1 MRIGLPSNVGR
12 ENSRAWR
19 NARAGTL
26 PLCGCGQFDPQPD
39 FISRL
44 SQGKEQRENDQY
56 RSRRPP
62 PPPPPPRS
70 RKPPPPPPPA
80 RSVLGRASFTLSVRP
95 PTCEP
100 FNAVIAFSPSSL
112 LAISTNPKPRDRPV
126 SRSVIMLTR
135 STWPKGSKSCRNSSS
150 AVLKLRLPTKIFFT
164 LLPLH
169 CSVGVRAQFGGLQ
182 GGRTLLK
189 IETGAG
195 EQSNAAEVEQVSQ
208 GTLSTGIL
216 IYESGKGEP
225 RPQDSDPQNAYVEVS
240 GLASIDFPKTFTVIT
255 DFQQPVLGIVP
266 FTALWANH
274 ISAPRCAAAGVIRGH
289 SKGRAATAWHQEHA

>member
-1 MRIGLPSNVGR
+1 MVRPERFELPTYCSGGNRSIHLSYGRTPTTFSLHGRGEKLQLEHFVGEGQDR
-12 ENSRAWR
+12 RAPSIR
-19 NARAGTL
+19 TVAA
-26 PLCGCGQFDPQPD
+26 
-39 FISRL
+39 ISKGSSATAEDRTPFAVEKIITPFEL
-44 SQGKEQRENDQY
+44 ADSYQRP
-56 RSRRPP
+56 RPP
-62 PPPPPPRS
+62 PPPPPPRPPRSPPRSPPRPPRS
-70 RKPPPPPPPA
+70 RPPPPA

-195 EQSNAAEVEQVSQ
+195 EQSNAAEV
-208 GTLSTGIL
+208 
-216 IYESGKGEP
+216 
-225 RPQDSDPQNAYVEVS
+225 
-240 GLASIDFPKTFTVIT
+240 
-255 DFQQPVLGIVP
+255 
-266 FTALWANH
+266 
-274 ISAPRCAAAGVIRGH
+274 
-289 SKGRAATAWHQEHA
+289 